1 MKPRL
6 SLLLPKLDWKML
18 PLKLLALALE
28 AVASC
33 CDRLKLK
40 PPLLLLLA
48 TIVGGGVVDFCLG
61 EMGAEKSGTLKRL
74 SLMVLLLEDGT
85 TAVVART
92 DAAGGFGSSSSSL
105 LLPLGN

>member
-1 MKPRL
+1 
-6 SLLLPKLDWKML
+6 ML
-18 PLKLLALALE
+18 PLKLLELALE

-74 SLMVLLLEDGT
+74 SLMVLLLEEEVVP
-85 TAVVART
+85 TAVATRT

>member
-1 MKPRL
+1 
-6 SLLLPKLDWKML
+6 ML
-18 PLKLLALALE
+18 PLKLELELE
-28 AVASC
+28 AATFC

-74 SLMVLLLEDGT
+74 SLLLLLLLLVDGST
-85 TAVVART
+85 VAVA
-92 DAAGGFGSSSSSL
+92 AAGGFGSLSSAL